1 VDFSLTDEDE
11 AFRADI
17 RDFLKRHHPGKAP
30 RGADAVLQWQ
40 RDWAALLSDEGY
52 AAPGWPKEFGG
63 MELPLPQQLVYHEE
77 MTLARVP
84 GHPSAN
90 SFIVGPTL
98 IKHGT
103 PEQHDRFLRRLL
115 RADDLWCQGWS
126 EPDAGSDLP
135 SLKTRAVRD
144 GDDYVVTGQKIW
156 TSASVNADWM
166 FALVRTGTPESRQ
179 HGLTY
184 LLIDMRSPGL
194 TVRPI
199 TDMSG
204 GSHFSEVF
212 FDEVSVPVGNR
223 IGEENGGWSIARTS
237 IGHERS
243 TAFIAQDIRYRR
255 IVRELIE
262 LAQENG
268 ASKDPLVRQQLAQL
282 EIEVRLLGL
291 NGMRSL
297 STVLK
302 GGEPGP
308 ESSISRLFHGQFEKR
323 LHEVA
328 VDVTGAYGLLDRK
341 DPHSVQRGR
350 WVWGMLR
357 TRASTIG
364 AGTAEI
370 QRNTIGERVLGLPY
384 EPGSATP

>member
-1 VDFSLTDEDE
+1 VDFSLSDEDE

-17 RDFLKRHHPGKAP
+17 RDFLKRSHPGKPP
-30 RGADAVLQWQ
+30 RGPEAMLQWQ
-40 RDWAALLSDEGY
+40 RDWAALLVEEGY
-52 AAPGWPKEFGG
+52 AAPGWPRKFGG
-63 MELPLPQQLVYHEE
+63 MELSLPRQLVYHEE

-84 GHPSAN
+84 GHPSPN

-98 IKHGT
+98 ITHGT
-103 PEQHDRFLRRLL
+103 DDQRERFLRRLL
-115 RADDLWCQGWS
+115 RGDDLWCQGWS

-135 SLKTRAVRD
+135 SLKTKAVRD
-144 GDDYVVTGQKIW
+144 GEIYVVNGQKVW
-156 TSASVNADWM
+156 TTAGVTADWM
-166 FALVRTGTPESRQ
+166 FALVRTGTTESRQ

-199 TDMSG
+199 HDMSG
-204 GSHFSEVF
+204 GVHFAEVF
-212 FDEVSVPVGNR
+212 FEDVHVPVANR
-223 IGEENGGWSIARTS
+223 VGDENGGWAIARTS

-262 LAQENG
+262 MAQENG
-268 ASKDPLVRQQLAQL
+268 TAKDPLVRQQLAQL
-282 EIEVRLLGL
+282 EIEVRLLGF
-291 NGMRSL
+291 NGARSL

-328 VDVTGAYGLLDRK
+328 VDITGAYGLLGRK
-341 DPHSVQRGR
+341 DSNAVQRGR

-370 QRNTIGERVLGLPY
+370 QRNTIAERVLGLPY
-384 EPGSATP
+384 EPGGAAS